1 MEPES
6 LDVVT
11 FVEEFQVHNCGNLL
25 LLIMLSQPTTH
36 FVQVSNDD
44 TVGVFIH

>member
-11 FVEEFQVHNCGNLL
+11 FVEDFQEHNCGNLL
-25 LLIMLSQPTTH
+25 VLIMLSQPTTH
-36 FVQVSNDD
+36 FVQVLNDD
-44 TVGVFIH
+44 TVGIFIH